1 MVDGQMTLSVA
12 GWGERTNNQKNIAF
26 QSIWTSR
33 KTLEP
38 NNDVKKIA
46 NFTTEISSLF
56 SKEIT
61 RLG

>member
-1 MVDGQMTLSVA
+1 MDGQMTLSVA

-38 NNDVKKIA
+38 NNDVKKKA

>member
-56 SKEIT
+56 SKEVT

>member
-1 MVDGQMTLSVA
+1 MPLSVA

>member
-1 MVDGQMTLSVA
+1 MTLSVA